1 MIEVRGLTKRFG
13 GVVAIDELNFHL
25 PPGSRTALL
34 GPNAAG
40 KSTLLAVLSTLAAP
54 SAGEARI
61 GGFDVAAAPV
71 ALRRRLGVMM
81 HSPMVY
87 EELSALE
94 NLSLFA
100 RLYGVRDPGARI
112 EQLLRAAGLWLRRDE
127 PAEVL
132 SRGAHQRLA
141 IARAVVHSP
150 DVLLL
155 DEPET
160 GLDEEGL
167 ALLDELTLR
176 NPDTAVTVLAATHRR
191 DRVASWAD
199 GTIVLERGRLVDDT
213 TAQSGAARPDAARP
227 DAEGGAPDAALRV
240 VR

>member
-1 MIEVRGLTKRFG
+1 VIEVRGLTKRFG
-13 GVVAIDELNFHL
+13 GVVAIDELSFRL
-25 PPGSRTALL
+25 QPGSRTALL
-34 GPNAAG
+34 GANAAG
-40 KSTLLAVLSTLAAP
+40 KSTLLSVLSTLAVP

-61 GGFDVAAAPV
+61 GGFDVAAAPI

-100 RLYGVRDPGARI
+100 RLYGVREPGDRI
-112 EQLLRAAGLWLRRDE
+112 EQLLRAVGLWLRRDE

-141 IARAVVHSP
+141 IARTVIHSP

-160 GLDEEGL
+160 GLDEDGL

-176 NPDTAVTVLAATHRR
+176 NEYSAITVLAATHRR
-191 DRVASWAD
+191 ERVASWAD
-199 GTIVLERGRLVDDT
+199 GTIVLERGRIVEDT
-213 TAQSGAARPDAARP
+213 TARPDADR
-227 DAEGGAPDAALRV
+227 DAADGPLRM

>member
-13 GVVAIDELNFHL
+13 GVVAIDEVNFHL

-34 GPNAAG
+34 GANAAG
-40 KSTLLAVLSTLAAP
+40 KSTLLSVLSTLAAP

-61 GGFDVAAAPV
+61 GGFDVAAAPI
-71 ALRRRLGVMM
+71 ALRRQLGVMM

-100 RLYGVRDPGARI
+100 RLYRVREPGERI
-112 EQLLRAAGLWLRRDE
+112 EQLLRAVGLWLRRDE

-150 DVLLL
+150 EVL
-155 DEPET
+155 
-160 GLDEEGL
+160 
-167 ALLDELTLR
+167 LLDELTLR
-176 NPDTAVTVLAATHRR
+176 SEDEAITVLAATHRR
-191 DRVASWAD
+191 ERVASWAD
-199 GTIVLERGRLVDDT
+199 GTIVLERGRVVEDT
-213 TAQSGAARPDAARP
+213 TEQPRDER
-227 DAEGGAPDAALRV
+227 DAPDPSLRV

>member
-13 GVVAIDELNFHL
+13 GVVAIDAVSFQL

-34 GPNAAG
+34 GANAAG
-40 KSTLLAVLSTLAAP
+40 KSTLLSVLSTLAAP

-61 GGFDVAAAPV
+61 GGFDVAEAPI

-100 RLYGVRDPGARI
+100 RLYGVREPGERI
-112 EQLLRAAGLWLRRDE
+112 EQLLRTVGLWLRRDE

-141 IARAVVHSP
+141 IARAVIHGP

-176 NPDTAVTVLAATHRR
+176 SEDRAITVLAATHRR
-191 DRVASWAD
+191 ERVASWAD
-199 GTIVLERGRLVDDT
+199 GTIVLERGRVVEDT
-213 TAQSGAARPDAARP
+213 TAQPRDDRDAP
-227 DAEGGAPDAALRV
+227 NSSLGV

>member
-1 MIEVRGLTKRFG
+1 MIEVRGLTKCFG
-13 GVVAIDELNFHL
+13 GVVAIDEVSFHL

-34 GPNAAG
+34 GANAAG
-40 KSTLLAVLSTLAAP
+40 KSTLLSVLSTLATA

-61 GGFDVAAAPV
+61 GEFDVSAAPI
-71 ALRRRLGVMM
+71 ALRRQLGVMM

-100 RLYGVRDPGARI
+100 RLYGVREPGERI
-112 EQLLRAAGLWLRRDE
+112 EQLLRTVGLWLRRDE

-141 IARAVVHSP
+141 IARTMVHSP

-160 GLDEEGL
+160 GLDEQGL

-176 NPDTAVTVLAATHRR
+176 SEDRSITVLAATHRR
-191 DRVASWAD
+191 ERVASWAD
-199 GTIVLERGRLVDDT
+199 GTIVLERGRVVEDT
-213 TAQSGAARPDAARP
+213 TSRPRDDR
-227 DAEGGAPDAALRV
+227 DVVSSTLRV